1 MEFWTPQRQE
11 LQHLIYCT
19 VLTHP
24 FILFKQVCSDRKL
37 PNYHPVSQ
45 AAIKSTPVVVKKK
58 IHSACYLINGREEK
72 GKGKGKRFNKT
83 EPYQGLVQ
91 NNDLSQI
98 ISAIQKNNWLILL
111 NFKESFFF
119 FFCVGNGNEKISYFQ
134 WLRFSINI
142 VFNLDFSE
150 YQGCLK
156 EYQQLQQL
164 CKDETVFLSPYFDDW
179 CKEIDKKLNHWRYTI
194 VL

>member
-37 PNYHPVSQ
+37 PNYHPLSQ

-111 NFKESFFF
+111 NFKESFSFLCGQWKWKNF
-119 FFCVGNGNEKISYFQ
+119 LFPVVKIQ
-134 WLRFSINI
+134 
-142 VFNLDFSE
+142 
-150 YQGCLK
+150 YQ
-156 EYQQLQQL
+156 YSLQFGL
-164 CKDETVFLSPYFDDW
+164 FWISRMFERVPVIATV
-179 CKEIDKKLNHWRYTI
+179 
-194 VL
+194 V